1 MLGKTSRSFVA
12 LSVLALFAGGCPD
25 TDPTEDGGSDDEV
38 AGDDTTDDDTTDSTT
53 DDDTTDDTT
62 DDDTTG
68 GEPECGNGVVE
79 DAEECD
85 DGNTANDDGC
95 SNECTLAACGD
106 GIVQAGEGCD
116 AGVDNGPGQPCN
128 SMCQPNVCG
137 DGEIGPGEA
146 CDDGNMVDDD
156 ECGNDCALATCGD
169 GQIDPGE
176 QCDDGNAIDDDQ
188 CLNTCVFA
196 SCGDGI
202 VYPEAEACDQG
213 EFNSDSA
220 ECTSACA
227 MAECGD
233 GLVWNEME
241 ECDLGGA
248 NGPTSACLEDCVVN
262 VCGDGFV
269 GPQEGCDDGNMT
281 DDDGCSATCE
291 LEGCGDGIVQMSE
304 ECDDGNMV
312 DTDDCTTLCKL
323 AACGDGFL
331 QVGEACD
338 EGMANS
344 NAADCTLS
352 CTIAECGD
360 GLVHADDEQCDNG
373 MNNANDAA
381 CKADCTDNIC
391 GDGYPGPGQAC
402 DDGNGS
408 NNDGC
413 TNVCTLATCGDGF
426 PQPGEECD
434 DGNANNA
441 DGCTNGCLLPE
452 CGDNIVQMGESCDD
466 GNGSN
471 NDACTNA
478 CAFAACGDSFTQPGE
493 ECDDGN
499 AVNVD
504 GCTNACAL
512 PECGDTIVSMGE
524 QCDDGNMANNDG
536 CSASCTSQGVLQIS
550 VGERHTCALLEG
562 GFVRCWG
569 QGGFG
574 GLGYGNNDDIG
585 DNEHP
590 YTAGN
595 VNVGGTV
602 VSVTAGAYHTCA
614 LLEGGGVKCW
624 GSGDLGALGY
634 ANVFDIGDNGT
645 TPAMFGTV
653 QVGGQVTQISAGD
666 YHTCAVLVGGTV
678 RCWGWGEAGR
688 LGYGN
693 TNNIGDNEHPSAA
706 GNVNIGGL
714 VTKVAA
720 GERHTCALLQNGAVR
735 CWGSGDGLGYPGELG
750 NIGDNETPASKG
762 DVNVGG
768 PVADVDVGHQH
779 TCVVMAGGGE
789 VKCWGHAINGKLGYG
804 NLQIIGDNEAPAS
817 VGFVAVGGP
826 AVEVRA
832 AADHS
837 CALLQSGLVRCW
849 GYGQS
854 GRLGY
859 GNTITIG
866 DNEQPLSAGPV
877 SLAGD
882 AVHID
887 SDWSHT
893 CAIMENSAVRCWG
906 YASGGRLGY
915 ANQNDIGDNEVPSS
929 IGPVQVY

>member
-12 LSVLALFAGGCPD
+12 LSVLALSAGGCPEPN
-25 TDPTEDGGSDDEV
+25 TDPTEGEGSDDEV
-38 AGDDTTDDDTTDSTT
+38 ADGDGDGDTTTDDTTTDDTTTDDDTTDG
-53 DDDTTDDTT
+53 D
-62 DDDTTG
+62 
-68 GEPECGNGVVE
+68 PECGNGVVE

-85 DGNTANDDGC
+85 DGNAINDDGC
-95 SNECTLAACGD
+95 SNECTLAMCGD
-106 GIVQAGEGCD
+106 GIIQAGEGCD
-116 AGVDNGPGQPCN
+116 AGADNGPGQPCN
-128 SMCQPNVCG
+128 SMCQPNMCG

-156 ECGNDCALATCGD
+156 ECGNDCALASCGD

-220 ECTSACA
+220 ECTSACE
-227 MAECGD
+227 MAVCGD

-269 GPQEGCDDGNMT
+269 GPEEGCDDGNLD
-281 DDDGCSATCE
+281 DDDGCSASCE

-312 DTDDCTTLCKL
+312 DTDDCTTLCNL
-323 AACGDGFL
+323 PACGDGFL
-331 QVGEACD
+331 QMGEACD
-338 EGMANS
+338 AGMANS

-373 MNNANDAA
+373 NANANNAA

-391 GDGYPGPGQAC
+391 GDGFPGPGQAC

-441 DGCTNGCLLPE
+441 DDCTNGCLLPE
-452 CGDNIVQMGESCDD
+452 CGDNIVQMGEACDD

-504 GCTNACAL
+504 GCTNACVL
-512 PECGDTIVSMGE
+512 PECGDNLVSMGE
-524 QCDDGNMANNDG
+524 ECDDGNMANNDG
-536 CSASCTSQGVLQIS
+536 CSASCASQDVLQVS
-550 VGERHTCALLEG
+550 VGDSHTCAVLEG
-562 GFVRCWG
+562 GFLRCWG
-569 QGGFG
+569 EGSR
-574 GLGYGNNDDIG
+574 LGYGNFNNIG

-595 VNVGGTV
+595 VDVGGPV
-602 VSVTAGAYHTCA
+602 VQVSAADFHTCA
-614 LLEGGGVKCW
+614 LLQGGDVKCW
-624 GSGDLGALGY
+624 GTGEDGKLGY
-634 ANVFDIGDNGT
+634 ANEFDIHGAT
-645 TPAMFGTV
+645 TPAMIGTV
-653 QVGGQVTQISAGD
+653 QVGGQVTQVSAGD
-666 YHTCAVLVGGTV
+666 QHTCAVLVGGAV
-678 RCWGWGEAGR
+678 RCWGYGADGR
-688 LGYGN
+688 LGYAN
-693 TNNIGDNEHPSAA
+693 TNDIGDNEHPSAA
-706 GNVNIGGL
+706 GNVNIGGPVAKL
-714 VTKVAA
+714 AA

-735 CWGSGDGLGYPGELG
+735 CWGTGAGLGYPGPG
-750 NIGDNETPASKG
+750 GPIGDNETPASKG

-768 PVADVDVGHQH
+768 LVADIDVGSDT
-779 TCVVMAGGGE
+779 TCALMVVGGQI
-789 VKCWGHAINGKLGYG
+789 KCWGNGFPGKLGYG
-804 NLQIIGDNEAPAS
+804 NVDTIGDNETPAS
-817 VGFVAVGGP
+817 VGFVAVGG
-826 AVEVRA
+826 AALQVTA
-832 AADHS
+832 AADHT
-837 CALLQSGLVRCW
+837 CALLQTGQVRCW
-849 GYGQS
+849 GFAQF

-859 GNTITIG
+859 ANANNIG
-866 DNEQPLSAGPV
+866 DDEQPLSAGPV
-877 SLAGD
+877 SLGGNAVFID
-882 AVHID
+882 A
-887 SDWSHT
+887 DWWHT
-893 CAIMENSAVRCWG
+893 CAIMSNSAVRCWG
-906 YASGGRLGY
+906 YGSAGRLGY
-915 ANQNDIGDNEVPSS
+915 GSSNNIGDNEVPSS
-929 IGPVQVY
+929 VGPVQVY

>member
-1 MLGKTSRSFVA
+1 MLGKSSRSFVA
-12 LSVLALFAGGCPD
+12 LSVLALFAGGCPEPN
-25 TDPTEDGGSDDEV
+25 TEPTEDGGSDDEV
-38 AGDDTTDDDTTDSTT
+38 ADGDGDDTTTDDTTTDDDTDTT
-53 DDDTTDDTT
+53 ADDTTDGD
-62 DDDTTG
+62 
-68 GEPECGNGVVE
+68 PECGNGVVE

-85 DGNTANDDGC
+85 DGNAVNDDGC
-95 SNECTLAACGD
+95 SNECTLAMCGD
-106 GIVQAGEGCD
+106 GIIQAGEGCD
-116 AGVDNGPGQPCN
+116 AGADNGPGQPCN
-128 SMCQPNVCG
+128 SMCQPNMCG

-146 CDDGNMVDDD
+146 CDDGNAIDDD
-156 ECGNDCALATCGD
+156 DCGNDCALASCGD

-176 QCDDGNAIDDDQ
+176 QCDDGNAIDDDE

-202 VYPEAEACDQG
+202 VYPDAEACDQG

-269 GPQEGCDDGNMT
+269 GPQEGCDDGNLD
-281 DDDGCSATCE
+281 DDDGCSASCE

-312 DTDDCTTLCKL
+312 DTDDCTSLCKL
-323 AACGDGFL
+323 AACGDGFM
-331 QVGEACD
+331 QMGEACD
-338 EGMANS
+338 DGMANS
-344 NAADCTLS
+344 NTADCTLS

-391 GDGYPGPGQAC
+391 GDGFPGPGQAC

-413 TNVCTLATCGDGF
+413 TNVCTLASCGDGF

-452 CGDNIVQMGESCDD
+452 CGDNIVQMGEACDD

-478 CAFAACGDSFTQPGE
+478 CVLAACGDSFTQPGE

-512 PECGDTIVSMGE
+512 PECGDNLVSMGE

-536 CSASCTSQGVLQIS
+536 CSPSCTSQGVLQIS
-550 VGERHTCALLEG
+550 AGDGHTCVLLEG

-569 QGGFG
+569 YGVFG
-574 GLGYGNNDDIG
+574 RTGYGNNGTIG

-602 VSVTAGAYHTCA
+602 VSVGAGYFHTCA
-614 LLEGGGVKCW
+614 LLEGGTVRCW
-624 GSGDLGALGY
+624 GAGDSGRLGY
-634 ANVFDIGDNGT
+634 GNVTNIGDNEA
-645 TPAMFGTV
+645 PAVAGNV
-653 QVGGQVTQISAGD
+653 PVGGQVVQLSVGAD
-666 YHTCAVLVGGTV
+666 HTCAVLVGGAV
-678 RCWGWGEAGR
+678 RCWGFAESGR
-688 LGYGN
+688 LGYAN
-693 TNNIGDNEHPSAA
+693 ANNIGDNETPASA
-706 GNVNIGGL
+706 GNVNVGGT
-714 VTKVAA
+714 VVKVAA
-720 GERHTCALLQNGAVR
+720 GITHTCALLQTGAVR
-735 CWGSGDGLGYPGELG
+735 CWGGGDGLGYPGQVG
-750 NIGDNETPASKG
+750 PVGDNETPASKG

-768 PVADVDVGHQH
+768 PVADIAAGANF
-779 TCVVMAGGGE
+779 TCAVMAGGGGE
-789 VKCWGHAINGKLGYG
+789 VKCWGNAGSGQLGYG
-804 NLQIIGDNEAPAS
+804 NQNNIGDNEHPAAAP
-817 VGFVAVGGP
+817 FVAVGGP
-826 AVEVRA
+826 AVEVTTGQYHA
-832 AADHS
+832 
-837 CALLQSGLVRCW
+837 CAVLQSGAVRCW
-849 GYGQS
+849 GEAAN

-859 GNTITIG
+859 GNLT
-866 DNEQPLSAGPV
+866 
-877 SLAGD
+877 
-882 AVHID
+882 
-887 SDWSHT
+887 
-893 CAIMENSAVRCWG
+893 
-906 YASGGRLGY
+906 
-915 ANQNDIGDNEVPSS
+915 DIGDNEVPLAVGTVSLGGNVVDIDADWWHSCAVLQNSS
-929 IGPVQVY
+929 VRCWGYGNFAQLGYANTVDVGDNELPSSVGPVQVY